1 MNKPFLDMQN
11 KQMILQNWNNE
22 QVSINDIINNIFNL
36 LNINDI
42 EIKNKVIEISRNS
55 TAKNP
60 SDKWFYALKI
70 VSIYCVKNSKIFY
83 QSQLY
88 DLLTILSRILDEKK
102 KDVVNTITFN
112 IYKDIME
119 NYNKLD
125 DTLRLIFPVII
136 VNLMNILK
144 YGYDF
149 EGKQIKIHTIN
160 NYYQNSKL
168 NLENELKKILSFN
181 MEINNTQ
188 DNKIIG
194 ILEKLTGRNEK
205 EIQIAFQNLIESDQ
219 KKVEDVCNNYQ
230 KLQEYCEIIETNG
243 FSEIIEKE
251 AGRKL
256 SGSQL
261 QHAVYSIKK
270 TKLYL
275 ENLLDGAFVPKG
287 KHGINHIKH
296 NIEYGFQL
304 AGIIQSKRKKPIFDK
319 NNFQV

>member
-1 MNKPFLDMQN
+1 MQN
-11 KQMILQNWNNE
+11 KQTILQNWSNE
-22 QVSINDIINNIFNL
+22 QISINDIINNIFSL
-36 LNINDI
+36 LNINDK

-55 TAKNP
+55 RAENP

-70 VSIYCVKNSKIFY
+70 VSICSIKYRKSFY

-88 DLLTILSRILDEKK
+88 DLLTILSKILDGKK
-102 KDVVNTITFN
+102 KDVVNIITFK

-119 NYNKLD
+119 NYNKLND
-125 DTLRLIFPVII
+125 SLRLIFPFII
-136 VNLMNILK
+136 VNLMYMLK
-144 YGYDF
+144 YGNDL
-149 EGKQIKIHTIN
+149 EGKPINLHDIN

-168 NLENELKKILSFN
+168 NLENELKKILLLN
-181 MEINNTQ
+181 IETNNPQ
-188 DNKIIG
+188 DNKLSK

-205 EIQIAFQNLIESDQ
+205 EIQIAFENLIESDR

-230 KLQEYCEIIETNG
+230 KLQEYCKIIETNG

-256 SGSQL
+256 SDSQL
-261 QHAVYSIKK
+261 QHAIYSIKK

-275 ENLLDGAFVPKG
+275 ENLLDGTFVPNG

-304 AGIIQSKRKKPIFDK
+304 AGIIKSKRKKPAFDK

>member
-1 MNKPFLDMQN
+1 MQN
-11 KQMILQNWNNE
+11 KQTILQNWSNE

-42 EIKNKVIEISRNS
+42 EIKNEVIEISRNS
-55 TAKNP
+55 RAENP

-70 VSIYCVKNSKIFY
+70 VSICSIKHSKIFY

-102 KDVVNTITFN
+102 KDVVNTTTFN

-119 NYNKLD
+119 NYNKLN
-125 DTLRLIFPVII
+125 DTLRLIFPFII
-136 VNLMNILK
+136 VNLMYILK
-144 YGYDF
+144 YGHDL
-149 EGKQIKIHTIN
+149 EGKPINLPAIN

-168 NLENELKKILSFN
+168 NLENELKKILSHN
-181 MEINNTQ
+181 IETNNTQ
-188 DNKIIG
+188 DNKLFV
-194 ILEKLTGRNEK
+194 ILEKLTGRSEK
-205 EIQIAFQNLIESDQ
+205 EIQIAFQNLIETDR
-219 KKVEDVCNNYQ
+219 KKLEDICNNYQ
-230 KLQEYCEIIETNG
+230 KLQEYCKIIETNG

-261 QHAVYSIKK
+261 QHAIYSIKK

-275 ENLLDGAFVPKG
+275 ENLLDGAFVPNG

-296 NIEYGFQL
+296 NMEYGFQL

>member
-1 MNKPFLDMQN
+1 MQN
-11 KQMILQNWNNE
+11 KQTILHNWSNE
-22 QVSINDIINNIFNL
+22 QISINDIINNIFSL

-55 TAKNP
+55 RAENP

-70 VSIYCVKNSKIFY
+70 VSICSIKYRKSFY

-88 DLLTILSRILDEKK
+88 DLLTILSKILDGKK
-102 KDVVNTITFN
+102 KDVVNIITFK

-119 NYNKLD
+119 NYNKLND
-125 DTLRLIFPVII
+125 SLRLIFPFII
-136 VNLMNILK
+136 VNLMYMLK
-144 YGYDF
+144 YGNDL
-149 EGKQIKIHTIN
+149 EGKPINLHDIN
-160 NYYQNSKL
+160 NYYQSSKL
-168 NLENELKKILSFN
+168 NLENELKKILLLN
-181 MEINNTQ
+181 IETNNPQ
-188 DNKIIG
+188 DNKLSK

-205 EIQIAFQNLIESDQ
+205 EIQIAFENLIESDR

-230 KLQEYCEIIETNG
+230 KLQEYCKIIETNG

-256 SGSQL
+256 SDSQL
-261 QHAVYSIKK
+261 QHALYSIKK

-275 ENLLDGAFVPKG
+275 EKLLDGTFVPNG

-304 AGIIQSKRKKPIFDK
+304 AGIIQSKRKKPALDK

>member
-1 MNKPFLDMQN
+1 MQN
-11 KQMILQNWNNE
+11 KQTILQDWSNE

-42 EIKNKVIEISRNS
+42 EIKHKVIESSRNS
-55 TAKNP
+55 RAENP

-70 VSIYCVKNSKIFY
+70 VSIYSIKHNIIFY

-88 DLLTILSRILDEKK
+88 DLLTILSRILDENK
-102 KDVVNTITFN
+102 KDIVNTITFN

-119 NYNKLD
+119 NYNKLNN
-125 DTLRLIFPVII
+125 TLRLIFPFII
-136 VNLMNILK
+136 INLMYILK
-144 YGYDF
+144 NGHDL
-149 EGKQIKIHTIN
+149 EGKPINLYAIN

-168 NLENELKKILSFN
+168 NLENELKKILSIN
-181 MEINNTQ
+181 IETNNTQ
-188 DNKIIG
+188 DNKLVG

-205 EIQIAFQNLIESDQ
+205 EIQNAYQNLIESDR

-230 KLQEYCEIIETNG
+230 KLQEYCKIIETDG

-256 SGSQL
+256 SMSQL
-261 QHAVYSIKK
+261 QHALYSIKK

-275 ENLLDGAFVPKG
+275 ENLLDGAFVPNG
-287 KHGINHIKH
+287 KHRINHIKH

-304 AGIIQSKRKKPIFDK
+304 VGIIQSKRKKPIFDK
-319 NNFQV
+319 NN